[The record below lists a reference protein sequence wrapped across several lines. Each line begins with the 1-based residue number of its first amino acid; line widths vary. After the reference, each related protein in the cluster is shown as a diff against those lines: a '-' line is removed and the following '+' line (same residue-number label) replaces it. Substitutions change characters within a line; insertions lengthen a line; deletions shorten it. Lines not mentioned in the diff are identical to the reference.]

1 MTKTNLLPLIALK
14 DDQAQDRSAPAEPAT
29 INSNQWIV
37 VEPIPLRR
45 VQRLDVDA
53 VLARSLPKA
62 LANRDAVPRR
72 KSLEN

>member
-1 MTKTNLLPLIALK
+1 MTKLFLALK
-14 DDQAQDRSAPAEPAT
+14 DDPARDRPAPAEPT
-29 INSNQWIV
+29 NTNPDQWIA

-45 VQRLDVDA
+45 VQHLDVDA

-62 LANRDAVPRR
+62 LVNRDAAPRR

>member
-1 MTKTNLLPLIALK
+1 MTKANLLALK
-14 DDQAQDRSAPAEPAT
+14 NDTAQGFPAPAEPT
-29 INSNQWIV
+29 ITNSDHWTV

-62 LANRDAVPRR
+62 LVNRDAAPRR
-72 KSLEN
+72 KPLEN

>member
-1 MTKTNLLPLIALK
+1 MTKANLLALK
-14 DDQAQDRSAPAEPAT
+14 NDTAPDRPAPPEPRNT
-29 INSNQWIV
+29 NSDQWIV

-62 LANRDAVPRR
+62 LVSRDAAPRR
-72 KSLEN
+72 KPLEN

>member
-1 MTKTNLLPLIALK
+1 MTKANLLALK
-14 DDQAQDRSAPAEPAT
+14 DDTARDRPAPAEPT
-29 INSNQWIV
+29 TTNSDQWIV

-62 LANRDAVPRR
+62 LVNRDAAPRR

>member
-1 MTKTNLLPLIALK
+1 MTKANLLALK
-14 DDQAQDRSAPAEPAT
+14 HDTAQDRPAPAEPT
-29 INSNQWIV
+29 NTNSDQWIV

-53 VLARSLPKA
+53 VLARSLPEA
-62 LANRDAVPRR
+62 LANRDAASRR

>member
-1 MTKTNLLPLIALK
+1 MTKTNLLTLK
-14 DDQAQDRSAPAEPAT
+14 DDTAQPRPAPVEPTAT
-29 INSNQWIV
+29 NSDKWIG

-62 LANRDAVPRR
+62 LANRDAEPRR

>member
-1 MTKTNLLPLIALK
+1 MTKANLLALK
-14 DDQAQDRSAPAEPAT
+14 DDPAQDRPAPAQPT
-29 INSNQWIV
+29 TTNSDKWIV
-37 VEPIPLRR
+37 VEPIPVRR

-62 LANRDAVPRR
+62 LVSRDAAPRR

>member
-1 MTKTNLLPLIALK
+1 MTKANLLAFQ
-14 DDQAQDRSAPAEPAT
+14 DDPAQDRPAPAEPAT
-29 INSNQWIV
+29 TNSDQWIV

-45 VQRLDVDA
+45 VQHLDVDA

-62 LANRDAVPRR
+62 LTNRDAAPRG

>member
-53 VLARSLPKA
+53 VLARSLPKV
-62 LANRDAVPRR
+62 LANRDLAPRR
-72 KSLEN
+72 KPLEN

>member
-1 MTKTNLLPLIALK
+1 MNMTKANLLAFQ
-14 DDQAQDRSAPAEPAT
+14 DDTARNRPAPAEPT
-29 INSNQWIV
+29 TTNSEQWIV

-62 LANRDAVPRR
+62 LANRDAEPRR